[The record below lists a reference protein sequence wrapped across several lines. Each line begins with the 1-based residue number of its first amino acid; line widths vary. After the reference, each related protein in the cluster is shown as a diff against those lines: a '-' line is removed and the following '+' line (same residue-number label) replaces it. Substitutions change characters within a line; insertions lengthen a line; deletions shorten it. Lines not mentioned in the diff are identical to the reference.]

1 MKTECVKDIFHG
13 EIGQNFPSSKGER
26 EEDLLEILYE
36 WQKNGTQ
43 PTSSELCSKLD
54 MAKRELNYYLK
65 QMVKHGYLYNLDNR
79 ERLKLTEFGKFQGA
93 QCRFRHER
101 LAQFFQLIGMEEK
114 QAEEDA
120 CRMEHVLSDEA
131 TKKICNFLNY
141 GDTYDRVMRNAN
153 LYSMY
158 REGWYEFYMGI
169 YYTEKRYPRI
179 LAKEFFLFS
188 DEIALNVKSAESYFY
203 LRKKDE
209 AEMDS
214 IDSIWY
220 RDEEEW
226 KQAEETKEGY
236 QIPSDI
242 FIFTV
247 CTDDP
252 VTEGS
257 CMIAFPPRIQ
267 PPKEEDIRELNVHI
281 W

>member
-1 MKTECVKDIFHG
+1 
-13 EIGQNFPSSKGER
+13 
-26 EEDLLEILYE
+26 
-36 WQKNGTQ
+36 
-43 PTSSELCSKLD
+43 
-54 MAKRELNYYLK
+54 
-65 QMVKHGYLYNLDNR
+65 
-79 ERLKLTEFGKFQGA
+79 
-93 QCRFRHER
+93 
-101 LAQFFQLIGMEEK
+101 
-114 QAEEDA
+114 
-120 CRMEHVLSDEA
+120 MEHVLSDEA

-141 GDTYDRVMRNAN
+141 GDSYDRVMRNVN

-188 DEIALNVKSAESYFY
+188 DEIALNVKSAGSYFY

-267 PPKEEDIRELNVHI
+267 PPKEEDIRELNVHN

>member
-1 MKTECVKDIFHG
+1 MKTESANNIFHG
-13 EIGQNFPSSKGER
+13 EIGKNFPSSKGER

-36 WQKNGTQ
+36 WQKSGNQ
-43 PTSSELCSKLD
+43 LTSLELCSKLD

-65 QMVKHGYLYNLDNR
+65 QMVKHGYLYSPDNK
-79 ERLKLTEFGKFQGA
+79 EELYLTEFGKSQGA
-93 QCRFRHER
+93 ECRFRHER

-141 GDTYDRVMRNAN
+141 GDTYNRVMRKAN
-153 LYSMY
+153 LYSVY
-158 REGWYEFYMGI
+158 WEGWYEFYMGI
-169 YYTEKRYPRI
+169 YDTEKRYPRI
-179 LAKEFFLFS
+179 LAKEFFSFS
-188 DEIALNVKSAESYFY
+188 DEIALEVKSAGSYFY
-203 LRKKDE
+203 LKEKDG
-209 AEMDS
+209 AEMGS
-214 IDSIWY
+214 VWY
-220 RDEEEW
+220 RGDMVW

-242 FIFTV
+242 FNFTV

-252 VTEGS
+252 VTEGD
-257 CMIAFPPRIQ
+257 CMIAFPPGKQ